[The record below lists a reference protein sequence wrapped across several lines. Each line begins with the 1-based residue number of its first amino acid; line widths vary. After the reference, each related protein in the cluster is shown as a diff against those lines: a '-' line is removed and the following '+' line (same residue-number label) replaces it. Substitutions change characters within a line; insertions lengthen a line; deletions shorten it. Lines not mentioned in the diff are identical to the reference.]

1 MGKIGPSYLFSE
13 NGDLSFLLHFLI
25 QFLVGNIQEKFQK
38 FTVLLGNFYFRG
50 ITLIACALIEI
61 NFSLQVSTLR

>member
-1 MGKIGPSYLFSE
+1 MGKIGPSYRPIISL
-13 NGDLSFLLHFLI
+13 LSFLLHFLI